1 MGEHRSIIIISAA
14 AVLIAGLAAGWVFI
28 SSGSDETFAGPVV
41 EIRDTAAI
49 QNRVELLH
57 LSIATAEN
65 FAKQKIYV
73 ISAYLKN
80 VSDKPIRTA
89 EVKMVFTDYD
99 GKPIREYSQKVL
111 EPNQKPLSP
120 GAQFRFEVRQENMPR
135 GWNYRIPITEITKVG
150 Y

>member
-1 MGEHRSIIIISAA
+1 MGEHRATIVISAA
-14 AVLIAGLAAGWVFI
+14 VVLIAGLAAGWVFV
-28 SSGSDETFAGPVV
+28 SSGKDEPAARPVV

-73 ISAYLKN
+73 VSAYLKN
-80 VSDKPIRTA
+80 VSDKPLRTA

-99 GKPIREYSQKVL
+99 GKPIREYNQKVL
-111 EPNQKPLSP
+111 EGNQKPLLP
-120 GAQFRFEVRQENMPR
+120 GAQFRFEVRQENMPH
-135 GWNYRIPITEITKVG
+135 GWNYRIPITEITKLG